1 MRDNLTFILDVDG
14 VLTSGQ
20 FLYSIKGKIYKIFGP
35 HDNDGLKML
44 SDKIDIKF
52 VSADKRGFKISQKR
66 VEDMGFE
73 LTHVTEQERYDF
85 ITSNYE
91 MDKLIFMGD
100 GDADAKILK
109 EAFIGIAPNNARPSA
124 KSAAN
129 YITSCNGGEG
139 AVAEAC
145 DWIHQKLFK

>member
-1 MRDNLTFILDVDG
+1 MNTFILDVDG
-14 VLTSGQ
+14 VLTNGK
-20 FLYSIKGKIYKIFGP
+20 FLYSEEGKIYKEFGP
-35 HDNDGLKML
+35 HDAFSLNSISKHLK
-44 SDKIDIKF
+44 IYF

-66 VEDMGFE
+66 VKDMGFE

-145 DWIHQKLFK
+145 DWLVKKLSL